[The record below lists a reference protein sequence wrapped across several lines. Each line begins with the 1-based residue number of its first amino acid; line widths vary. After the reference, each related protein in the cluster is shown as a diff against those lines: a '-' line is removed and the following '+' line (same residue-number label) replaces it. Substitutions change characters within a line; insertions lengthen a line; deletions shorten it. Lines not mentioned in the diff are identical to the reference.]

1 MNSGIFPRKLSK
13 TCSLTAAFAAASFDA
28 GATPTIRSFAGPLK
42 RAAVEA
48 GYAKESHPAQ
58 YREFCQAEGAA
69 RRAENPNHWLDLFRA
84 ELGLIAAADAAHL
97 ADTLESGLDYHE
109 TVVLIDD
116 MRYENEYELV
126 KEIGGQNI
134 LVMRPDGL
142 PEADAG
148 WRDHESEEFGNY
160 WASADEDDQDG
171 MFNMVFV
178 NDVASEQVV
187 MEAGKPLFAITM
199 LEPMI
204 PTALEEEDLD
214 DDEDAD
220 TMDWTTDDPT
230 LNELLD
236 LFKKLKDEAD
246 IGFGLTDE
254 DIDLEEDDDDDA

>member
-1 MNSGIFPRKLSK
+1 MRVIAFAGQARSGK
-13 TCSLTAAFAAASFDA
+13 TTFARSFAAASFDA

-42 RAAVEA
+42 RAAEEA
-48 GYAKESHPAQ
+48 GFAKDIAPES
-58 YREFCQAEGAA
+58 YRSFCQVEGAA
-69 RRAENPNHWLDLFRA
+69 KRAENPDYWLDLFRA
-84 ELGLIAAADAAHL
+84 ELGLIAAADAEHL

-134 LVMRPDGL
+134 LVMRPNGL
-142 PEADAG
+142 PEADAA

-178 NDVASEQVV
+178 NDVANEQVV

-204 PTALEEEDLD
+204 PTALEEGDLD
-214 DDEDAD
+214 DDDDD
-220 TMDWTTDDPT
+220 TMDWHTDDPT
-230 LNELLD
+230 LNDLLD

-254 DIDLEEDDDDDA
+254 DIDLGEDDDDA